1 MGQSE
6 IGISVDLDPGGNW
19 WKLLVGVLA
28 VIVAGVAIFAL
39 VSLVPGRNRCNTS
52 SSKSSRKFSG

>member
-6 IGISVDLDPGGNW
+6 IGISVDLDPGGDW

-39 VSLVPGRNRCNTS
+39 VSTVRNRYGNFGSKS
-52 SSKSSRKFSG
+52 SSKLSS